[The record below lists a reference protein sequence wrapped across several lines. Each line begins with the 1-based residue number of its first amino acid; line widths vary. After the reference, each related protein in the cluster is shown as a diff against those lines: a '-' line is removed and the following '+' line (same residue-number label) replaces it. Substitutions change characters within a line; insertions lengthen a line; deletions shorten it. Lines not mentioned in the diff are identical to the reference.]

1 MRVLY
6 LRRLPITT
14 VGRQAFKGRKL
25 FDLFAERLV
34 ERAGDA
40 IVAHIVATAGKEE
53 GIPLEA
59 LGKDVTTARS
69 YLSFDPH
76 VIYFEGGL
84 LGGFGQW
91 RVPEALLRQSVRSG
105 AVVVVADADLNEI
118 SQHRDEYSAAR
129 DFLRA
134 QPRFGLD
141 AEGPVYGLDRTTG
154 RSEFDLDPSTMVISD
169 WLRPVYDG
177 TDRIVAGSPVQLTAF
192 QDILASGDP
201 ARTATL
207 CLDEWVDNRANCPFA
222 SVCQRGD
229 GYVVFIAA
237 RVSDDRILER
247 CPGNGHW
254 LVNTIRHLR
263 AESARDA
270 ARYAGLRDLQH
281 SFRELKTTSESEAQR
296 ESRIAEV
303 NLLLDRSLEAT
314 LRRESAQAAR
324 AQLEQIFG
332 ERWQRLSEQAQ
343 RQLVQAEVYR
353 RDGELLADTDDGF
366 EFSAPV
372 NAYSKA
378 LEGEL
383 LRSVFEP
390 FRLREDA
397 SELPERRQG
406 SEGTS
411 LGVLRRFLNGK
422 KAPALGE
429 MAYVLENVGC
439 RLRDDKPNAFARYL
453 RERLV
458 DHINWCDEA
467 GFPHRVLD
475 YTKCYRNRAD
485 HPGELSAA
493 DCKEARDYL
502 FEEPVRLLLYL
513 TESLRSA

>member
-1 MRVLY
+1 LC
-6 LRRLPITT
+6 I
-14 VGRQAFKGRKL
+14 
-25 FDLFAERLV
+25 DELV
-34 ERAGDA
+34 D
-40 IVAHIVATAGKEE
+40 
-53 GIPLEA
+53 
-59 LGKDVTTARS
+59 S
-69 YLSFDPH
+69 
-76 VIYFEGGL
+76 
-84 LGGFGQW
+84 
-91 RVPEALLRQSVRSG
+91 
-105 AVVVVADADLNEI
+105 
-118 SQHRDEYSAAR
+118 
-129 DFLRA
+129 
-134 QPRFGLD
+134 
-141 AEGPVYGLDRTTG
+141 
-154 RSEFDLDPSTMVISD
+154 
-169 WLRPVYDG
+169 
-177 TDRIVAGSPVQLTAF
+177 
-192 QDILASGDP
+192 
-201 ARTATL
+201 
-207 CLDEWVDNRANCPFA
+207 RANCPFA
-222 SVCQRGD
+222 SVGKLGD

-247 CPGNGHW
+247 CPGNGRW

-263 AESARDA
+263 EEGAHDA
-270 ARYAGLRDLQH
+270 ARYAVLRELQH
-281 SFRELKTTSESEAQR
+281 TFRELKTTSESEEQR

-332 ERWQRLSEQAQ
+332 KRWQRLSEQAR

-353 RDGELLADTDDGF
+353 RDGELLAGTDEGF

-397 SELPERRQG
+397 SELPKRKQG
-406 SEGTS
+406 TSEGNS
-411 LGVLRRFLNGK
+411 LGVLRGFLNGK
-422 KAPALGE
+422 KAPALGQ
-429 MAYVLENVGC
+429 MAWVLTNVGC
-439 RLRDDKPNAFARYL
+439 LLRDDKPNAFARYL

-458 DHINWCDEA
+458 DNIDWCDEA
-467 GFPHRVLD
+467 GFPQRVRD

-502 FEEPVRLLLYL
+502 FEEPAGLLLYL